1 MKKFNSKNGSAAK
14 KLIPAVG
21 MLGISAVMLGTST
34 FAWFTMSKEVN
45 VENIQLTATSPTNV
59 QMSLGL
65 GMGGTALNAIGTDDG
80 VGLVK
85 APKNDDES
93 LDWDNVVSFYDYY
106 AAPKL
111 LPASST
117 TGGSI
122 FYIPDNEITHQGKT
136 IKAGGTAKTASTGGT
151 LTVLSSKATTIDPN
165 SEPEGRYI
173 DFPVWFRT
181 SSTSDITLSV
191 AATAIVGTNDAAN
204 NANNKLYKAARVAI
218 LNTTDGSAWT
228 SSSNVVLPS
237 DNGRDQTLANKY
249 YAKSDGDPLALKAA
263 ASYTSTGE
271 TNRGGDAYGAVSG
284 YDGSSAVVT
293 IKAKG
298 AKTDL
303 KYAGNCTPTTAG
315 TTDNIYGAATC
326 AMVRVWLEGEDVD
339 CWNATAGQ
347 DFKINLKFTTIESGS
362 GS

>member
-45 VENIQLTATSPTNV
+45 VENIQLTATSPVNV
-59 QMSLGL
+59 QMSLGF
-65 GMGGTALNAIGTDDG
+65 GMGGTALTAIGTGDG

-85 APKNDDES
+85 APKNDDDS
-93 LDWDNVVSFYDYY
+93 VDWDNVVSFYDYY

-136 IKAGGTAKTASTGGT
+136 IKASGTAATASTGGT
-151 LTVLSSKATTIDPN
+151 LTLLTGTQQTTPN
-165 SEPEGRYI
+165 SGTEGRYI

-181 SSTSDITLSV
+181 SSTDDITLSV
-191 AATAIVGTNDAAN
+191 AATAIVGTNNAA
-204 NANNKLYKAARVAI
+204 ASASNKLYKAARVAI

-237 DNGRDQTLANKY
+237 DNGTAQTLANKY
-249 YAKSDGDPLALKAA
+249 YAKNASENPLALTAEDT
-263 ASYTSTGE
+263 YTSTGE
-271 TNRGGDAYGAVSG
+271 TNRGGDAYGAVNV
-284 YDGSSAVVT
+284 YNGSSAVVT

-298 AKTDL
+298 ATTDL